1 MIDQKTLDFRT
12 RGRGTTEI
20 TAEVAR
26 AVARSGIGKGL
37 CTVFL
42 QHTSASLILC
52 ENADPDVRR
61 DLETLLARL
70 APDGDP
76 AYRHDT
82 EGPDDM
88 AAHARSIL
96 TSNSFTIPVADGQAA
111 AGHLAGPV
119 PLGAPTRAA
128 RAQRGGDGD
137 GRALTLLRRRQSP
150 KSPRISIIS
159 DALRRPDGR
168 KDVQQQPSGLWSL
181 AARASFDPTA
191 PG

>member
-1 MIDQKTLDFRT
+1 VVTQETLHFRT

-26 AVARSGIGKGL
+26 VVTESGIGRGV

-42 QHTSASLILC
+42 QHTSASLVLC

-61 DLETLLARL
+61 DLETILARL

-82 EGPDDM
+82 EGADDM

-96 TSNSFTIPVADGQAA
+96 TSSSFTIPVGE
-111 AGHLAGPV
+111 GRLA
-119 PLGAPTRAA
+119 LGTWQGLYLYEHRYAPHSR
-128 RAQRGGDGD
+128 
-137 GRALTLLRRRQSP
+137 
-150 KSPRISIIS
+150 SIVVTVI
-159 DALRRPDGR
+159 GE
-168 KDVQQQPSGLWSL
+168 
-181 AARASFDPTA
+181 
-191 PG
+191 